1 MIKLAEPPAF
11 NTRSKE
17 LQQYFASCAAYSDS
31 EAQRVYTGAQRRKK
45 QKGILKKPN
54 PHYETNRSVSESE
67 LDSSS
72 PLTSSPKENPP
83 EDNPED
89 RLVQEL
95 VEVLISPPDEIPPLP
110 ASPEVPA
117 LPVIPTPPPL
127 PAPQPP
133 LEPPAP
139 AAGMAGPEGEEPAI
153 TQDEKTGRCKV
164 TGELRDA
171 RQILE
176 KNAARASWRRVA
188 DGLKNAKAEI
198 TVLQSLAYF
207 RISNYKDEVK
217 QNLGY
222 DHWAYWKGIQLDE
235 HEELEAML
243 AAKDGTGQASQTA
256 MDSHKDLI
264 KQKITNHETQIT
276 NLTNQL
282 KDEINRIS
290 DTDEIPAYIYTEYTN
305 RAAIIR
311 EMIRPQLGQVYEEL
325 MKFDP
330 NITTESSDAL
340 NTKVLRLEKALDEV
354 IKNLYKKKFPASMS
368 LGGPGASSTPNN
380 SFILGQVSQQQSN
393 TGGHKQYNYP
403 RTELPVFT
411 GDYLKFPKWR
421 KEMERDV
428 CLPHHS
434 DDYCLRMISEL
445 SPEKDLQD
453 LVLTKEEGWAYM
465 HDKYANPAKVSKRVI
480 QQFVNEKSIEGPT
493 DQAKLVNLYKRFRK
507 CYLTLHIVGQ
517 EKRMTNEHSM
527 LTHTI
532 DIIPGKYSEEFTD
545 RLDEEVEKLEKD
557 DNALTPKE
565 TYDLLDRWLKRK
577 ATKLENNHPEL
588 LVKKKTTPPATVPE
602 DKTKKG
608 GRGGNGGNG
617 GTGTRANGV
626 DTGTVEDPPQLT
638 AAAFG
643 TGTAPTPSQPRQS
656 SRTGAT
662 LNDVPD
668 QFKDAVKKVWTDNG
682 KCPCCGA
689 EGHIFQGKK
698 SWGGSTSLAD
708 CPKFINEM
716 TVEQR
721 AELLMAK
728 GWCYK
733 CLSWKHS
740 GKDCKKEISR
750 WFCHVKTKGKVCA
763 KAHSNWLHGCKTKLN
778 FLRLDH
784 VPGGQLM
791 VPADAEQNE
800 LMNLLNRDVMLP
812 IVEFWITDRIST
824 LILLD
829 GGSTNSMITFRLA
842 NHLRLK
848 AFKIRQQV
856 TLATREPEIMDMSYY
871 GIVLELEDGPRL
883 CVFLG
888 VERITSSPGRFSVEP
903 AYEIFPH
910 VEPGSLDKKSGQ
922 VEILI
927 GQDNAV
933 LLPGGGLGRDQV
945 ADLRVFSIP
954 FGPGVVLTGHHP
966 DIRFVNPVR
975 DDNSKVWNTAKYQP
989 VQGEMAINLF
999 NAPSFY
1005 EAEMLAYSL
1014 PPLCNNCKACPI
1026 CTVKPG
1032 NTVKETQ
1039 ELQLMRK
1046 NIWHNADDNTIT
1058 VSYPIVGDLS
1068 KFKDNR
1074 SQAIARATSTMKS
1087 LKNKGMLS
1095 QYNGC
1100 VRDYIDRGVW
1110 KKISVVD
1117 IEKYKAKGGT
1127 VAYVAHHGV
1136 AKPDSLTTKLRIVVD
1151 SSLKNCWT
1159 GPRLSSLYAKGP
1171 NYINDLYDTL
1181 LKWRELMESGVF
1193 DVKKAYHSMKT
1204 TEKENMMRLVVWKEE
1219 TGLDWDTFMHTVV
1232 GMGDVP
1238 ASVFLELAK
1247 EIAADKCKSY
1257 DPLLAKQIKEMAY
1270 VDDALFGG
1278 TKTDVNRMRGKVVKK
1293 DGKVSFHGTIER
1305 ALATVGMST
1314 KNICCSGDTDPD
1326 IISKQGKV
1334 LGLQWN
1340 PTPDTISFRL
1350 SVNFSAKVGAGRTGP
1365 DLTEKDLEIIKGMKF
1380 TKRICLQAAAQ
1391 NFDPLGLITAYSVKF
1406 KLGLKELVALE
1417 YGWDDILSDDLQEK
1431 WRTLLCEAL
1440 QLPELVFPRSVSHKL
1455 KVSRPEVIAYADG
1468 STIAFGAVIYIR
1480 FRLDS
1485 GAESPY
1491 HTALLTSKSRVT
1503 PKHGLTPPR
1512 SELQGL
1518 IIAVRVVDR
1527 IISALD
1533 TRPLRVTVI
1542 TDSQCS
1548 VAALDVNASSL
1559 ATFFANRALEISN
1572 TMKSWGPSHPDAK
1585 KELTDQE
1592 LAELLKNTV
1601 THVDL
1606 LQHTPGLS
1614 NPADW
1619 PTRGQLGWQNMGPG
1633 TVWQDGQ
1640 PYLRQDRSHWLLSRD
1655 FVTQIPLEERRK
1667 KFMESEAQVN
1677 LAAFQHIPEAERS
1690 SQFMMPALLKDDEI
1704 NWITISY
1711 VKSVNIDPK
1720 LLPELMFMVKNRLH
1734 YTNKWIFA
1742 RNVIARLIRFWRVR
1756 SSHKETGN
1764 VPSHPF
1770 YQNLSR
1776 KDISQ
1781 AEWLAQ
1787 LTAMPQ
1793 LVAET
1798 KDKKNLESLCIFW
1811 QHGVARTR
1819 GRLSREAMNSS
1830 TGFDSLVVI
1839 PYRSRLAYLLMEHA
1853 HCEDH
1858 RAGGDT
1864 LMRTRRLGY
1873 WIVRGRKLADKVV
1886 RDCNY
1891 CKHRRAK
1898 TEQQQM
1904 AELPKAIT
1912 DVPCRAFTNICIDY
1926 SGGVSVRGVVNSRAH
1941 KICYPL
1947 VIICMNTGAVHLQL
1961 SQGYSTEDFLVQFEE
1976 FCAIRGT
1983 PALVRTDMGSQLVAA
1998 GRPGIVTKKNPA
2010 APPHDQPGDLPCFP
2024 WEEIRKTGS
2033 CNGIEFQHCAT
2044 QAQWR
2049 NGRAERAVAALKNTL
2064 HHLTRHPKGRDLN
2077 YPEMRTLLSKAAA
2090 IINRRPIG
2098 VRHHGGAEG
2107 EVCVITPALLLQGGR
2122 VCTGA
2127 LHDNDLCQDMA
2138 PHARM
2143 ALVEQNFL
2151 HWWKEWFQ
2159 QVWESLIP
2167 VKKWRTEQR
2176 NLQPGDIVL
2185 LKYSAKLSKPSY
2197 RYGKV
2202 LQAFKDEN
2210 GLVRD
2215 AMVATRSRRIREKP
2229 GEYKPGPMDH
2239 QLVPVQR
2246 LVLLLPKE
2254 EYDNLPTETP
2264 GLHLCEEELIVSGSL
2279 LHSSPPPSPTAPP
2292 TQCAPDL
2299 NHSEDHE
2306 VVKLNTFLSFAI
2318 NNVVVDIEEPYYC
2331 MECGLKEAI
2340 IYGDKYRN

>member
-1 MIKLAEPPAF
+1 MIKLADKSPPDL
-11 NTRSKE
+11 NTRSSDLRE
-17 LQQYFASCAAYSDS
+17 YFASCAAYSDS
-31 EAQRVYTGAQRRKK
+31 EAQRVLAGAQRRKRE
-45 QKGILKKPN
+45 ILKTRKSN
-54 PHYETNRSVSESE
+54 PHYVPRFRAVSACEVDPSYP
-67 LDSSS
+67 LATSTSDSS
-72 PLTSSPKENPP
+72 E
-83 EDNPED
+83 EDVVV
-89 RLVQEL
+89 RQV
-95 VEVLISPPDEIPPLP
+95 VEVQVSPSDEVDEIPPT
-110 ASPEVPA
+110 
-117 LPVIPTPPPL
+117 PVIPAPPQL
-127 PAPQPP
+127 PDSPAQPDIMS
-133 LEPPAP
+133 A
-139 AAGMAGPEGEEPAI
+139 PEGEEPTI
-153 TQDEKTGRCKV
+153 TPDEKTGRCKV
-164 TGELRDA
+164 LGELRDA
-171 RQILE
+171 RKTLE
-176 KNAARASWRRVA
+176 KEAQRASWRRVK
-188 DGLKNAKAEI
+188 DGLKIARSEI
-198 TVLQSLAYF
+198 DHLQILAYT
-207 RISNYKDEVK
+207 RIASYKELAK
-217 QNLGY
+217 QNLAH
-222 DHWAYWKGIQLDE
+222 DHWAHWKGEALDD
-235 HEELEAML
+235 HEELEDML
-243 AAKDGTGQASQTA
+243 SKKDGS
-256 MDSHKDLI
+256 DSTVQSA
-264 KQKITNHETQIT
+264 QKADGDIIRQKMANHETQII
-276 NLTNQL
+276 NLTAQL
-282 KDEINRIS
+282 KTEITGIS
-290 DTDEIPAYIYTEYTN
+290 DVDEIPAYIYTEYTN

-311 EMIRPQLGQVYEEL
+311 EMIRPQLGAVYEEL

-330 NITTESSDAL
+330 NTSQNTSDAL
-340 NTKVLRLEKALDEV
+340 NVKVLSLEKALDEV
-354 IKNLYKKKFPASMS
+354 IKLLYKKKFPAGMS
-368 LGGPGASSTPNN
+368 LGGPGHSSTPNN
-380 SFILGQVSQQQSN
+380 SFNLGSVSQQSSS
-393 TGGHKQYNYP
+393 GGQHKQYNYP
-403 RTELPVFT
+403 RTDLPKFN

-434 DDYCLRMISEL
+434 DDYCLRMMSEL
-445 SPEKDLQD
+445 SPEYDLQD
-453 LVLTKEEGWAYM
+453 LCLTKEEGWAYM

-493 DQAKLVNLYKRFRK
+493 EQAKLVNLYKRFRK
-507 CYLTLHIVGQ
+507 CYLTLHIVDQ
-517 EKRMTNEHSM
+517 AKRMTDEHSM

-545 RLDEEVEKLEKD
+545 RVDEEVDKLDKD
-557 DNALTPKE
+557 DGALTARE
-565 TYDLLDRWLKRK
+565 TYDLLDRWLRKK
-577 ATKLENNHPEL
+577 ATKLENHHPHL
-588 LVKKKTTPPATVPE
+588 LVKPKGPQITPP
-602 DKTKKG
+602 
-608 GRGGNGGNG
+608 GNGKGK
-617 GTGTRANGV
+617 GTGTGPRQNGALAE
-626 DTGTVEDPPQLT
+626 TVTETPEVT
-638 AAAFG
+638 TAAFG
-643 TGTAPTPSQPRQS
+643 TGSTTPSAPRQS

-662 LNDVPD
+662 LNDVPAEW
-668 QFKDAVKKVWTDNG
+668 KDAVKKVWADHG
-682 KCPCCGA
+682 KCPCCAA

-708 CPKFINEM
+708 CPKFINDL
-716 TVEQR
+716 TIEQR
-721 AELLMAK
+721 AELLMQK

-733 CLSWKHS
+733 CLSWRHS

-750 WFCHVKTKGKVCA
+750 WFCHIKTKGKVCA
-763 KAHSNWLHGCKTKLN
+763 KAHSNWLHGCKAKLN
-778 FLRLDH
+778 FLKLEH
-784 VPGGQLM
+784 VTGGQLI
-791 VPADAEQNE
+791 VPADAEEAE
-800 LMNLLNRDVMLP
+800 LMTLLNRDVMLP

-842 NHLRLK
+842 NHLRLR
-848 AFKIRQQV
+848 AFRIKQWV
-856 TLATREPEIMDMSYY
+856 TLATKKPEIMEMSYY
-871 GIVLELEDGPRL
+871 GVVLELDDGPRL

-888 VERITSSPGRFSVEP
+888 VERITSSPGRFSVDP
-903 AYEIFPH
+903 AYDIFPH

-945 ADLRVFSIP
+945 GDLRVFSIP

-975 DDNSKVWNTAKYQP
+975 DDSSKAWNTAKYQA
-989 VQGEMAINLF
+989 VEGSVEINMF

-1026 CTVKPG
+1026 CTVKSG

-1058 VSYPIVGDLS
+1058 VSYPIVGDIS

-1100 VRDYIDRGVW
+1100 VKDYVTRGVW
-1110 KKISVVD
+1110 KKVSMVE
-1117 IEKYKAKGGT
+1117 IEQYKARGGH

-1247 EIAADKCKSY
+1247 EIAADKCQSY

-1278 TKTDVNRMRGKVVKK
+1278 TKTDVERMRGKIVKK
-1293 DGKVSFHGTIER
+1293 DGKVAFHGTIEK

-1326 IISKQGKV
+1326 IISQQGKV

-1350 SVNFSAKVGAGRTGP
+1350 SVNFTAKIGAGRTGP
-1365 DLTEKDLEIIKGMKF
+1365 DLTEKDLDTVRAMKF
-1380 TKRICLQAAAQ
+1380 TKRLCLQAAAQ

-1417 YGWDDILSDDLQEK
+1417 YGWDDILADELQEK
-1431 WRTLLCEAL
+1431 WRTLLCESL
-1440 QLPELVFPRSVSHKL
+1440 ELPELAFPRSVSHKL
-1455 KVSRPEVIAYADG
+1455 KVSRPEIIAYADG
-1468 STIAFGAVIYIR
+1468 STIAFGSVIYIR
-1480 FRLDS
+1480 FRLDTD
-1485 GAESPY
+1485 AEAPY

-1503 PKHGLTPPR
+1503 PKHGLTAPR

-1527 IISALD
+1527 IINALD
-1533 TRPLRVTVI
+1533 ARPLRVTVI

-1559 ATFFANRALEISN
+1559 ATFFANRALEVSN
-1572 TMKSWGPSHPDAK
+1572 TMKSWGPKYLEAK
-1585 KELTDQE
+1585 EELTDLQ
-1592 LAELLKNTV
+1592 LAELLRNSI

-1619 PTRGQLGWQNMGPG
+1619 PTRGQLGWLNMGPG
-1633 TVWQDGQ
+1633 SVWQDGP
-1640 PYLRQDRSHWLLSRD
+1640 PYLRQDRPEWLLSRD

-1677 LAAFQHIPEAERS
+1677 AVALHYVPEEERN
-1690 SQFMMPALLKDDEI
+1690 QFMLPTLVQEDEI
-1704 NWITISY
+1704 SWVIIAY
-1711 VKSVNIDPK
+1711 VKAVKLDPK
-1720 LLPELMFMVKNRLH
+1720 LLPGIMFMVENRLH

-1742 RNVIARLIRFWRVR
+1742 RNVIARLIRFWRTR
-1756 SSHKETGN
+1756 STDSSTNN

-1770 YQNLSR
+1770 HKNLTR
-1776 KDISQ
+1776 EDISQ

-1819 GRLSREAMNSS
+1819 GRLSREAMNHS
-1830 TGFDSLVVI
+1830 TGHDSLVVI
-1839 PYRSRLAYLLMEHA
+1839 PYTSRLAYLIMEYA
-1853 HCEDH
+1853 HCDDH

-1873 WIVRGRKLADKVV
+1873 WIVRGRKLAEKVA
-1886 RDCNY
+1886 RDCYY

-1904 AELPKAIT
+1904 AQLPKAIT

-1926 SGGVSVRGVVNSRAH
+1926 SGGVKVRGVVNSRAS
-1941 KICYPL
+1941 KVCFPL
-1947 VIICMNTGAVHLQL
+1947 VIICMNTGCVHLQL
-1961 SQGYSTEDFLVQFEE
+1961 SQGYSTDDFMVQFEE
-1976 FCAIRGT
+1976 FCALRGV
-1983 PALVRTDMGSQLVAA
+1983 PALVRTDMGSQLVSA
-1998 GRPGIVTKKNPA
+1998 GKPGIVTNKNPA
-2010 APPHDQPGDLPCFP
+2010 VLPSDSPGDLPCFP
-2024 WEEIRKTGS
+2024 WEEIKRRGN

-2077 YPEMRTLLSKAAA
+2077 YAEMRTLLSKAAA

-2127 LHDNDLCQDMA
+2127 LHDRELCHDMS

-2143 ALVEQNFL
+2143 ALVEENFL

-2185 LKYSAKLSKPSY
+2185 LKYSSKLSKPSY

-2215 AMVATRSRRIREKP
+2215 AMVATRSRRRKEKS
-2229 GEYKPGPMDH
+2229 GEYKAGPMDH

-2254 EYDNLPTETP
+2254 EYDSLPTETP
-2264 GLHLCEEELIVSGSL
+2264 GLHLCEEDLIVSGAQL
-2279 LHSSPPPSPTAPP
+2279 PSSPPPSPTAPP
-2292 TQCAPDL
+2292 TQCAPDT
-2299 NHSEDHE
+2299 NHSKDHE
-2306 VVKLNTFLSFAI
+2306 VIKLNTFLSFAI
-2318 NNVVVDIEEPYYC
+2318 NNVVVDIEEPYHC
-2331 MECGLKEAI
+2331 MDCGLREAF
-2340 IYGDKYRN
+2340 IYGDNYKN